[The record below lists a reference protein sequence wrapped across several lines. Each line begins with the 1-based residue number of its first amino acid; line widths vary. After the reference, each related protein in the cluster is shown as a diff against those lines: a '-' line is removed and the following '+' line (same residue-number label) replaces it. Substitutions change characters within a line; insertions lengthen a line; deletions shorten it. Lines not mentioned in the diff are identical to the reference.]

1 MTEVTRIA
9 DQLRRAVEGEAW
21 HGPDIRSLLQGLSAE
36 EAAQRPIPEAHSA
49 WEIVH
54 HVATWLEGAKR
65 YLDGV
70 ALQPTPEDNWPV
82 EFEVTDDAWAAEL
95 DRLMEAYRAL
105 HAAIQELDE
114 ISLNGRVIGQSY
126 TVYILLHG
134 VIQHTLY
141 HAGQLALLE
150 RAREQA
156 AS

>member
-21 HGPDIRSLLQGLSAE
+21 HGPDLRSLLQGLSAD
-36 EAAQRPIPEAHSA
+36 EAAEHPVPGAHSA

-54 HVATWLEGAKR
+54 HVGTWLEGAKR

-70 ALQPTPEDNWPV
+70 AIQPTAEDNWPSDPPPT
-82 EFEVTDDAWAAEL
+82 EEAWAATL

-105 HAAIQELDE
+105 HAAIVDLDD
-114 ISLNGRVIGQSY
+114 IALNGRVIGHSY

-134 VIQHTLY
+134 VVQHTLY
-141 HAGQLALLE
+141 HAGQLALLQ
-150 RAREQA
+150 RAREHA